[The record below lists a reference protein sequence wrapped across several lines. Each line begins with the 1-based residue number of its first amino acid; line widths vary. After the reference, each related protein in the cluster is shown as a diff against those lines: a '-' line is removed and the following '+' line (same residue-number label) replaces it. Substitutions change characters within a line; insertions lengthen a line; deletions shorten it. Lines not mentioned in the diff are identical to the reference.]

1 MSAIELLEQ
10 LGASATLNRNPSE
23 YANQIRQQ
31 AIDALNELDMPR
43 DKQWCVLVPA
53 EEEPTEQPSDDD
65 DAPEEKDESTIR
77 FN

>member
-10 LGASATLNRNPSE
+10 LGASASLNRNASE
-23 YANQIRQQ
+23 HANQIRQQ
-31 AIDALNELDMPR
+31 AIDALNELELPR

-53 EEEPTEQPSDDD
+53 EEEPKEQPSDDD
-65 DAPEEKDESTIR
+65 ESEEKEEPTIR